1 MSKWVVSDMGAIVRD
16 ATIVGLLNSLSTADI
31 SMRLLHYLEIENFK
45 CFGDK
50 QRIELD
56 HPAVLIGP
64 NNCGKTSA
72 IQALA
77 LWSQAVR
84 TWYDVR
90 KDSTAKERTATA
102 LNRLN
107 IVAVPVQRTRFFW
120 HNTQV
125 RTGNKDISLVITL
138 GVEFQGKVV
147 AVSMRFRNQGDELV
161 YCNPDPNVA
170 GDLALMRHAAALRV
184 ELLYPMSG
192 LETEEPLLQPG
203 RIDVLLGQGQ
213 TAQVLRNLCLIVH
226 RSSRDDWQRVA
237 SLMQRLFNVGL
248 SDPQETT
255 RGSVELQYRQPGV
268 KEALDVSS
276 AGRGFQQMLL
286 IFAYLYSHKGSVL
299 LVDEPDAH
307 LEILRQKQVYVLLRD
322 IASENGSQVVM
333 VTHSEVILDE
343 ALDNNLTLLLD
354 GRADDLA
361 RKQDIRNSLKHFG
374 ADHYVKARERGYV
387 LYVEGGTD
395 VDMLRVLSERLGHPV
410 AGRWD
415 ERINSFYV
423 QNNYPDQNLD
433 AELERVEG
441 GFGVT
446 PQQHFYGLRKLLPEL
461 RGLAILD
468 NDGRDRQSVLD
479 GPLKIVYWKRYEAE
493 NYFVTPDLLR
503 RYAASQYPEGDLFA
517 EQTLTAIDEVLDALV
532 LEQVFDGVY
541 ADFDVWRQ
549 ASQELSRVLWEA
561 KTERR
566 KLSAFAEEFFRRLAE
581 RMGGGL
587 LLRKGELHRLVA
599 LVPPEAIAA
608 EVKEKLDRLAEVFPT
623 TIDVEGNDDGNAASA

>member
-1 MSKWVVSDMGAIVRD
+1 
-16 ATIVGLLNSLSTADI
+16 
-31 SMRLLHYLEIENFK
+31 MRLLHYLEIENFK
-45 CFGDK
+45 RFGDK

-125 RTGNKDISLVITL
+125 RTGNKDISLVITV
-138 GVEFQGKVV
+138 GVEFQGKAV
-147 AVSMRFRNQGDELV
+147 ALSMRFRNQGDELV
-161 YCNPDPNVA
+161 YCHPDPAVA
-170 GDLALMRHAAALRV
+170 GDLSLLRHAAALRV

-226 RSSRDDWQRVA
+226 RSSKEDWHRVA
-237 SLMQRLFNVGL
+237 SLMQRLFNVSL

-343 ALDNNLTLLLD
+343 ALDINLTLLLD

-374 ADHYVKARERGYV
+374 AEHYVKARERGYV

-395 VDMLRVLSERLGHPV
+395 VDMLRALAERLGHPV
-410 AGRWD
+410 ARRWD

-423 QNNYPDQNLD
+423 QNNYPDRNLE

-446 PQQHFYGLRKLLPEL
+446 PQQHFNGLRNLLPEL

-468 NDGRDRQSVLD
+468 NDGRDKQSVFD

-493 NYFVTPDLLR
+493 NYFITPDLLR
-503 RYAASQYPEGDLFA
+503 RYAASQYPADDLFA
-517 EQTLTAIDEVLDALV
+517 QQTQIAIDEVLDDLV
-532 LEQVFDGVY
+532 LVQVFDGAQ

-549 ASQELSRVLWEA
+549 ASPDTSRVLWEA

-566 KLSAFAEEFFRRLAE
+566 KLSTFAEEFFRGLAL
-581 RMGGGL
+581 RIGGGL

-599 LVPPEAIAA
+599 FVPPEAIAA
-608 EVKEKLDRLAEVFPT
+608 EVKEKLDRLAELFPT
-623 TIDVEGNDDGNAASA
+623 QVNTEGLDEGKG